1 MKKVIVNLSE
11 KTVTIDSQTCNT
23 YEAGLEPSGELVTDV
38 EEIIEHFEERE
49 GECEVIFIEA

>member
-11 KTVTIDSQTCNT
+11 KTVTINNQTCNT